1 MVTPVGHLPVWQAWA
16 WMQPM
21 ANMKPR
27 AALHQSAPMAITRAM
42 SNAVMILPDAPS
54 LMRSRRFTPISVLC
68 TRRSASRKGVPT

>member
-27 AALHQSAPMAITRAM
+27 AALHQSAPMAMTRAM
-42 SNAVMILPDAPS
+42 SKAVMILPDAPS
-54 LMRSRRFTPISVLC
+54 LMRSRRFTPISVLW
-68 TRRSASRKGVPT
+68 TSRSASRSGVPT